1 MSVGFVVPA
10 EWSLEPGGAVTSP
23 PIVRLVK
30 LAVVRPEP
38 ALLRYMAKR
47 QKPNRRKTA
56 RSTKHAFRR
65 RRGAIFTAV
74 LACTTLVV
82 VVAAVMRAPQ
92 RAGSTRRGPS
102 FASIWSALAPTSAA
116 DQPTRDDSGATTTD
130 TSRKST
136 GDPGVVN
143 GTPTAPKLRHNPEP
157 EPIKSDAAV
166 ARALPLKRTIEQVLD
181 EGVDL
186 IRDYRLPASIQLRAS
201 SCGDQGS
208 ARYDSTTHEVELCA
222 EFIQQRYRRSVR
234 DGDAHPLEQARRVAR
249 FAVAHELGHA
259 LIQIYRLPVLGR
271 EEDAADQFAA
281 MLFLTHNRPSPV
293 VGAAREFEHGA
304 RNARL
309 DRDVLG
315 DDHALD
321 GQRAANLACWLYG
334 FDSETY
340 PEVAQSLPA
349 ARLAN
354 CAAEYDGMVAA
365 WTRLLAPYRR
375 PE

>member
-1 MSVGFVVPA
+1 MPQ
-10 EWSLEPGGAVTSP
+10 
-23 PIVRLVK
+23 
-30 LAVVRPEP
+30 
-38 ALLRYMAKR
+38 R
-47 QKPNRRKTA
+47 QKPARRKT

-74 LACTTLVV
+74 LACATLVL
-82 VVAAVMRAPQ
+82 VVAAVIQTPRRVGGRA
-92 RAGSTRRGPS
+92 SRGPS
-102 FASIWSALAPTSAA
+102 FASIWSALAPTLGA
-116 DQPTRDDSGATTTD
+116 DRPTRDDSGGTTTD

-136 GDPGVVN
+136 GDPGPVSAA
-143 GTPTAPKLRHNPEP
+143 PTKISKLRHDPEP

-186 IRDYRLPASIQLRAS
+186 IRDYRLPASIQLRSS

-222 EFIQQRYRRSVR
+222 EFIEQQYRRSVR
-234 DGDAHPLEQARRVAR
+234 DGDTHPLEQARRVAR

-259 LIQIYRLPVLGR
+259 VIQIFRLPVLGR

-281 MLFLTHNRPSPV
+281 MLFLTHNRPNPV
-293 VGAAREFEHGA
+293 FGAAREFEHAA
-304 RNARL
+304 RNTRV
-309 DRDVLG
+309 DREVLG

-334 FDSETY
+334 FDADNY
-340 PEVAQSLPA
+340 YDIGQSLPA
-349 ARLAN
+349 LRLVN
-354 CAAEYDGMVAA
+354 CAAEYDGMISA
-365 WTRLLAPYRR
+365 WTRLLAQYRR

>member
-1 MSVGFVVPA
+1 MPSRNRPA
-10 EWSLEPGGAVTSP
+10 
-23 PIVRLVK
+23 
-30 LAVVRPEP
+30 
-38 ALLRYMAKR
+38 R
-47 QKPNRRKTA
+47 QKTPA
-56 RSTKHAFRR
+56 RPTKHAFRPR
-65 RRGAIFTAV
+65 RAALISAL
-74 LACTTLVV
+74 LACVTLTVLGGA
-82 VVAAVMRAPQ
+82 VALHTPQ
-92 RAGSTRRGPS
+92 RAASSAMRGPS
-102 FASIWSALAPTSAA
+102 FASIWSALTSTLAA
-116 DQPTRDDSGATTTD
+116 DERTRIDSSGTAID

-136 GDPGVVN
+136 DDLGLVN
-143 GTPTAPKLRHNPEP
+143 AAPTATPKLRHEPEP
-157 EPIKSDAAV
+157 EAIESDAAV

-186 IRDYRLPASIQLRAS
+186 IRDYRLPASIQLRSS
-201 SCGDQGS
+201 SCGYQGS
-208 ARYDSTTHEVELCA
+208 AMYDSTTHEVELCA
-222 EFIQQRYRRSVR
+222 EFIEQRYRRSVR
-234 DGDAHPLEQARRVAR
+234 DRDAHPLEQARRVAR

-293 VGAAREFEHGA
+293 VGAAREFAHGA
-304 RNARL
+304 RNAKL

-321 GQRAANLACWLYG
+321 GQRASNLACWLYG

-340 PEVAQSLPA
+340 ADVAQSLPA
-349 ARLAN
+349 LRLAN

>member
-1 MSVGFVVPA
+1 MPIRNRPA
-10 EWSLEPGGAVTSP
+10 
-23 PIVRLVK
+23 
-30 LAVVRPEP
+30 
-38 ALLRYMAKR
+38 R
-47 QKPNRRKTA
+47 QKAPA
-56 RSTKHAFRR
+56 RSTKHPFRR
-65 RRGAIFTAV
+65 RRAAAVSALLACATVAV
-74 LACTTLVV
+74 LGGA
-82 VVAAVMRAPQ
+82 VALRAPQ
-92 RAGSTRRGPS
+92 RAQSGYTRGPS
-102 FASIWSALAPTSAA
+102 FASIWSALTSTLAA
-116 DQPTRDDSGATTTD
+116 EERTRIDSGATAPD

-136 GDPGVVN
+136 GDPGLA
-143 GTPTAPKLRHNPEP
+143 TPTVTPKVRHEPEP
-157 EPIKSDAAV
+157 EPIENDAAV
-166 ARALPLKRTIEQVLD
+166 AHALPLKRTIEQVLD

-186 IRDYRLPASIQLRAS
+186 MRDYRLPASIQIRSS
-201 SCGDQGS
+201 SCGYQGS
-208 ARYDSTTHEVELCA
+208 AMYDSTTHEVELCA
-222 EFIQQRYRRSVR
+222 EFIEQRYRRSVR

-259 LIQIYRLPVLGR
+259 LIQVYRLPVLGR

-281 MLFLTHNRPSPV
+281 MLFLTHNRASPV
-293 VGAAREFEHGA
+293 LGAAREFEHGA

-340 PEVAQSLPA
+340 ADVAQSLPA
-349 ARLAN
+349 FRLAN

>member
-1 MSVGFVVPA
+1 MPSRNRPVPA
-10 EWSLEPGGAVTSP
+10 RGKAP
-23 PIVRLVK
+23 
-30 LAVVRPEP
+30 
-38 ALLRYMAKR
+38 
-47 QKPNRRKTA
+47 A

-65 RRGAIFTAV
+65 RRVTFISALLASATLAV
-74 LACTTLVV
+74 LGGAVILHTAQQ
-82 VVAAVMRAPQ
+82 AASSA
-92 RAGSTRRGPS
+92 TRGPS
-102 FASIWSALAPTSAA
+102 FASVWSALTSTLAA
-116 DQPTRDDSGATTTD
+116 DERTRIDSSVPAID

-136 GDPGVVN
+136 GDPGLVN
-143 GTPTAPKLRHNPEP
+143 AAPTATPKLRHEPEP
-157 EPIKSDAAV
+157 EPIESDAAV

-186 IRDYRLPASIQLRAS
+186 MRDYRLPASIQLRSS
-201 SCGDQGS
+201 SCGYQGS
-208 ARYDSTTHEVELCA
+208 AMYDSTTHEVELCA
-222 EFIQQRYRRSVR
+222 EFIAQRYRRSVR

-249 FAVAHELGHA
+249 FAIAHELGHA

-281 MLFLTHNRPSPV
+281 MLFLTHSRPNPV

-349 ARLAN
+349 LRLAN

>member
-1 MSVGFVVPA
+1 M
-10 EWSLEPGGAVTSP
+10 
-23 PIVRLVK
+23 
-30 LAVVRPEP
+30 RPEP
-38 ALLRYMAKR
+38 ALLRFM
-47 QKPNRRKTA
+47 PNRKRPARGKTPA

-65 RRGAIFTAV
+65 RRAAVISALLACVTVAV
-74 LACTTLVV
+74 LGGAVV
-82 VVAAVMRAPQ
+82 LHTPQ
-92 RAGSTRRGPS
+92 RAQSVTRGPS
-102 FASIWSALAPTSAA
+102 FASIWSALTSTLAA
-116 DQPTRDDSGATTTD
+116 DGARIDSSTPAD

-136 GDPGVVN
+136 GDPGLAN
-143 GTPTAPKLRHNPEP
+143 AAPTAQPKIRHQPEP
-157 EPIKSDAAV
+157 EPIVSDAAV

-186 IRDYRLPASIQLRAS
+186 MKDYRLPASIQIRSS
-201 SCGDQGS
+201 SCGYQGS
-208 ARYDSTTHEVELCA
+208 AMYDSTTHEVELCA
-222 EFIQQRYRRSVR
+222 EFIEQRYRRSVR
-234 DGDAHPLEQARRVAR
+234 DGDAHPLEQARRVAC

-259 LIQIYRLPVLGR
+259 LIQVYHLPVLGR

-281 MLFLTHNRPSPV
+281 MLFLTHNRPNPV
-293 VGAAREFEHGA
+293 LGAAREFEHGA

>member
-1 MSVGFVVPA
+1 MPSRNRPA
-10 EWSLEPGGAVTSP
+10 
-23 PIVRLVK
+23 
-30 LAVVRPEP
+30 
-38 ALLRYMAKR
+38 
-47 QKPNRRKTA
+47 RRKTPA
-56 RSTKHAFRR
+56 RPPKHAFRR
-65 RRGAIFTAV
+65 RRAALVSAV
-74 LACTTLVV
+74 LACVT
-82 VVAAVMRAPQ
+82 VAVLGGAVALHTPQ
-92 RAGSTRRGPS
+92 RAASIATRGPS
-102 FASIWSALAPTSAA
+102 FASIWSALTSTLAA
-116 DQPTRDDSGATTTD
+116 DERTRIDPGASTID

-136 GDPGVVN
+136 GDPSAA
-143 GTPTAPKLRHNPEP
+143 PSTAPKIRHDPEP
-157 EPIKSDAAV
+157 EAIQSDAAV

-186 IRDYRLPASIQLRAS
+186 MRDYRLPASIQIRSS
-201 SCGDQGS
+201 SCGYQGS
-208 ARYDSTTHEVELCA
+208 AMYDSTTHEVELCA
-222 EFIQQRYRRSVR
+222 EFIAQRYRRSVR

-293 VGAAREFEHGA
+293 LGAAREFEHGA
-304 RNARL
+304 RNSRL

-340 PEVAQSLPA
+340 ADVAQSLPA
-349 ARLAN
+349 LRLAN

-365 WTRLLAPYRR
+365 WTRLLGPYRR